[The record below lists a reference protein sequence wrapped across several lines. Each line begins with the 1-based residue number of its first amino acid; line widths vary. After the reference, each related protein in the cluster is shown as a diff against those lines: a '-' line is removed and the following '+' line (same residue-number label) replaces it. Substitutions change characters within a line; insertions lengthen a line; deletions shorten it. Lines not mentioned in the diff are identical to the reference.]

1 MAGIETIHWD
11 ELPATLA
18 ARWMAAA
25 GRLFALWP
33 APLDHDACLRDAGF
47 DEFADTDDRWH
58 RELAEIVGSLLASL
72 GSRGAAQKR
81 SGEYPIKTP
90 GQLGGPRPQEHDPR
104 ANRLE
109 EAVLAA
115 ALDDNFEPCVLEF
128 GSPPVGALR
137 TSDGHAIFWV
147 WLAGAAPGFD
157 QLLRA
162 AARGRPVC
170 RTTLDWAKLA

>member
-1 MAGIETIHWD
+1 MAIETIHWD

-18 ARWMAAA
+18 ARWIAGT

-47 DEFADTDDRWH
+47 SEFADTDDRWH
-58 RELAEIVGSLLASL
+58 RELTEMVGSLLASL

-81 SGEYPIKTP
+81 SGEYPV
-90 GQLGGPRPQEHDPR
+90 Q
-104 ANRLE
+104 ANRLD

-128 GSPPVGALR
+128 GSPPVSALR
-137 TSDGHAIFWV
+137 TSDGHAIFWI

-170 RTTLDWAKLA
+170 RTSLDWTKLA